1 MRYLTSDRQRV
12 MTLMSIEL
20 NKKHFKK
27 VSQLV
32 YQFSGI
38 NLKDGKEALVRAR
51 LMKRL
56 RALRMESFEEYIKY
70 IESGRGGEEEL
81 SYMIDEMTTN
91 KTFFFRE
98 TEHFNY
104 LCEKILPEL
113 KDQRLRFWSAACSSG
128 EEPFSLAILLMENL
142 PHMKSMDVRILATD
156 ISAKM
161 LDKARR
167 AVYEEGTLRDVPR
180 LLLQK
185 YFIKVRKGSLL
196 AYQVK
201 DSVSSMVQLAW
212 LNLMDSWPMRGLFN
226 VIFCR
231 NVMIYFDTPTQQK
244 LINRFW
250 ELIEP
255 GGYLFVGH
263 SESLSAISHKFKYIR
278 PATYRK

>member
-1 MRYLTSDRQRV
+1 
-12 MTLMSIEL
+12 MTLLSIEL
-20 NKKHFKK
+20 NEKHFKK

-32 YQFSGI
+32 YRFSGI

-56 RALRMESFEEYIKY
+56 RALGMGSFEEYFKY
-70 IESGRGGEEEL
+70 IESDRGGEEL
-81 SYMIDEMTTN
+81 SCMLDAMTTN

-98 TEHFNY
+98 AVHFNY

-113 KDQRLRFWSAACSSG
+113 KGQKLRFWSAACSSG
-128 EEPFSLAILLMENL
+128 EEPFSLAILLMENV
-142 PHMKSMDVRILATD
+142 PQIKSVDVRILATD
-156 ISAKM
+156 ISTKM
-161 LDKARR
+161 LNKARR

-185 YFIKVRKGSLL
+185 YFIKVRKQHPL

-201 DSVSSMVQLAW
+201 DNVSSMVQLTW
-212 LNLMDSWPMRGLFN
+212 LNLMDSWPMKGSFN

-231 NVMIYFDTPTQQK
+231 NVMIYFDRPTQQK

>member
-1 MRYLTSDRQRV
+1 

-20 NKKHFKK
+20 NEKHFKK
-27 VSQLV
+27 VSRLV
-32 YQFSGI
+32 YRFSGI

-56 RALRMESFEEYIKY
+56 RALGMGSFEEYFKY
-70 IESGRGGEEEL
+70 IENDRGEEL
-81 SYMIDEMTTN
+81 GRMIDAMTTN
-91 KTFFFRE
+91 KTSFFRE
-98 TEHFNY
+98 AEHFNY
-104 LCEKILPEL
+104 LREKILPEL

-128 EEPFSLAILLMENL
+128 EEPFSLAILLMENIPL
-142 PHMKSMDVRILATD
+142 IKSMDVRILATD
-156 ISAKM
+156 ISTKM
-161 LDKARR
+161 LNKARK
-167 AVYEEGTLRDVPR
+167 AVYEEETLRNVPK
-180 LLLQK
+180 LFLQK
-185 YFIKVRKGSLL
+185 YFVKVRNKSFL

-201 DSVSSMVQLAW
+201 DNVSSMIQFSW
-212 LNLMDSWPMRGLFN
+212 LNLMESWPMKGPFN

-231 NVMIYFDTPTQQK
+231 NVMIYFDRPTQQK

-250 ELIEP
+250 ELLEP

>member
-1 MRYLTSDRQRV
+1 
-12 MTLMSIEL
+12 MSIEL
-20 NKKHFKK
+20 NEEHFKK

-32 YQFSGI
+32 YRFSGI

-56 RALRMESFEEYIKY
+56 RALGMGSFEEYLKY
-70 IESGRGGEEEL
+70 IESDRGGEEL
-81 SYMIDEMTTN
+81 GRMIDVMTTN

-98 TEHFNY
+98 VEHFNY

-113 KDQRLRFWSAACSSG
+113 KDQSLRFWSAACSSG

-142 PHMKSMDVRILATD
+142 PHIKSRDVRILATD

-185 YFIKVRKGSLL
+185 YFIKHRKQHPL

-201 DSVSSMVQLAW
+201 DNVSSMVQLAW
-212 LNLMDSWPMRGLFN
+212 LNLMDSWPMRGPFN

-231 NVMIYFDTPTQQK
+231 NVMIYFDSPTQQN

-250 ELIEP
+250 ELLEP

-263 SESLSAISHKFKYIR
+263 SESLSAISHKFQYIR